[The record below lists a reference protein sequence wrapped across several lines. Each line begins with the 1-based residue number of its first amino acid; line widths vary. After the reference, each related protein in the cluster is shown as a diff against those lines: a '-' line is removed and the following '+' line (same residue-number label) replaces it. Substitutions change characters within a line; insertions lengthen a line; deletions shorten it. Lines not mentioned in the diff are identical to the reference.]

1 MRIGMGC
8 FGRVGL
14 LCFTHV
20 RRRAFAS
27 RASAGGFVGADA
39 GGRGEGR
46 GEASGGTGAAV
57 L

>member
-57 L
+57 W